1 MAERQGKNWGLRA
14 VVCAA
19 VVAWQI
25 YDMVS
30 ARLTQS
36 SEGDALRFVVIAAA
50 LFGLIV
56 SLVRLSVDY

>member
-1 MAERQGKNWGLRA
+1 MVERQGKNWGLRA
-14 VVCAA
+14 AICAA

-36 SEGDALRFVVIAAA
+36 SEGDVLRLFVIGAA

>member
-1 MAERQGKNWGLRA
+1 MVERQGKNWGLRA
-14 VVCAA
+14 AICAA

-36 SEGDALRFVVIAAA
+36 SEGDTLRLVVIGAA
-50 LFGLIV
+50 LFGLV
-56 SLVRLSVDY
+56 FSLVRLSVDY